1 MQTYPINFKYYKTEM
16 RALTTQQKI
25 LIGEVLLLFLIP
37 LLPKSLLELTDN
49 ILVRIVLLLAVLA
62 SSLAGP
68 YVLLLTFIVVLAI
81 FGIRNHMK
89 INEIIPDT
97 IQKLAELNTQD
108 IEPLVVVDQPM
119 EQILSQNKPN
129 TISYDYSPQNNTGDD
144 TFTPVDDTINEKV
157 VLPTLNPDGKGG
169 NLFPNPPDQI

>member
-1 MQTYPINFKYYKTEM
+1 M
-16 RALTTQQKI
+16 RALTTEQKI

>member
-1 MQTYPINFKYYKTEM
+1 
-16 RALTTQQKI
+16 
-25 LIGEVLLLFLIP
+25 
-37 LLPKSLLELTDN
+37 
-49 ILVRIVLLLAVLA
+49 
-62 SSLAGP
+62 
-68 YVLLLTFIVVLAI
+68 
-81 FGIRNHMK
+81 MK

-97 IQKLAELNTQD
+97 IQKLAEINTQD

>member
-37 LLPKSLLELTDN
+37 LLPKSVLELTDN

-89 INEIIPDT
+89 INEIVPDT
-97 IQKLAELNTQD
+97 IQKLAEINSQD
-108 IEPLVVVDQPM
+108 VEPQVVVEHPM
-119 EQILSQNKPN
+119 NNFLTQEKPN
-129 TISYDYSPQNNTGDD
+129 SISYDYSPQNDTGDD
-144 TFTPVDDTINEKV
+144 SFNPVDDTINEKV
-157 VLPTLNPDGKGG
+157 VLPTLKPDGNGG
-169 NLFPNPPDQI
+169 YLFPNPPDQI

>member
-97 IQKLAELNTQD
+97 IQKLAEINTQD

>member
-1 MQTYPINFKYYKTEM
+1 M

-129 TISYDYSPQNNTGDD
+129 TISYDYSPQDNTGDD

>member
-1 MQTYPINFKYYKTEM
+1 M

-97 IQKLAELNTQD
+97 IQKLAEINTQD

>member
-1 MQTYPINFKYYKTEM
+1 M

>member
-1 MQTYPINFKYYKTEM
+1 M
-16 RALTTQQKI
+16 RALTTQEKI